1 MSDTAQFPGPAT
13 SAAPLEPPP
22 MRPLLTTAVTRG
34 VCRLL
39 RARGLAPLVEVP
51 LPDGRRADVM
61 GTTADGKLW
70 VVEVK
75 SSPEDF
81 WADLKW
87 PDYLAWC
94 DRFLF
99 AVPAGFPQ
107 DLIPVEVGL
116 IVADGFGG
124 EILRHDPRPVPDT
137 TLAAARRKMLLLR
150 FAQLAAERLPRLADP
165 DFEGG
170 V

>member
-22 MRPLLTTAVTRG
+22 TRPLLTTAVTRG

-107 DLIPVEVGL
+107 ELIPVEVGL

-150 FAQLAAERLPRLADP
+150 FAQLAAERLQRLADP